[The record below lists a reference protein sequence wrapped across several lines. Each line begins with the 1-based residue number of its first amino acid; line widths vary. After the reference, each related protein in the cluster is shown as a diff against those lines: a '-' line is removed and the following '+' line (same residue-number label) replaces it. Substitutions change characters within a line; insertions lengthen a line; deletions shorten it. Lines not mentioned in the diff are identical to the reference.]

1 MKVKMIRK
9 IGLSLVALLLIAAAA
24 QAQTPWP
31 TKPVKIL
38 VPTAPGGTADALAR
52 QYALHLGK
60 VLGQQFYVENRGG
73 AGNVLG
79 IDAVVHSPADGYTL
93 LLGAGTI
100 TINHLVTKKLPY
112 DVLRDLTPVTQMI
125 SVPNVLVVN
134 ASQPMKSLADYVAAA
149 KAAPGRL
156 NYGSAG
162 VGSNL
167 HLAMELLKYRTGI
180 EVTHVPYKGVG
191 PALQDTL
198 AGHVMSMIS
207 NIPSSKPHIDK
218 GSLRALAVTSL
229 KRSPALPDVP
239 TMSDEGVTGYEVLN
253 WFGVFAPAGT
263 PKEIVDRLAAEAAAM
278 FTDPK
283 TRESL
288 TGEGADPIASSP
300 ADFTAFVR
308 AEIKKWDEVG
318 KAANIQPTE

>member
-1 MKVKMIRK
+1 MIRK
-9 IGLSLVALLLIAAAA
+9 IGLSLLALLLMAGGAH
-24 QAQTPWP
+24 AQTPWP

-52 QYALHLGK
+52 MYGQHLGK

-79 IDAVVHSPADGYTL
+79 IDSVVRSPADGYTL

-149 KAAPGRL
+149 KAAPGQL

-180 EVTHVPYKGVG
+180 QVTHVPYKGVG

-218 GSLRALAVTSL
+218 GALRALAVTSL
-229 KRSPALPDVP
+229 KRSPALPNVP
-239 TMSDEGVTGYEVLN
+239 TMSEEGVGGYEVLN

-263 PKEIVDRLAAEAAAM
+263 PKEIVDRLAAEATAM
-278 FTDPK
+278 FADPK
-283 TRESL
+283 TRDML
-288 TGEGADPIASSP
+288 KGEGADPIASSP
-300 ADFTAFVR
+300 TEFAAFVR

>member
-1 MKVKMIRK
+1 
-9 IGLSLVALLLIAAAA
+9 
-24 QAQTPWP
+24 
-31 TKPVKIL
+31 VKIL

-52 QYALHLGK
+52 QYAQHLGK

-79 IDAVVHSPADGYTL
+79 IDSVVRSPADGYTL

-134 ASQPMKSLADYVAAA
+134 ASQPMKSLADYIDAA

-207 NIPSSKPHIDK
+207 NIPSSKPHIEK
-218 GSLRALAVTSL
+218 GALRALAVTSL

-239 TMSDEGVTGYEVLN
+239 TMSDEGVSGYEVLN

-263 PKEIVDRLAAEAAAM
+263 PREIVDRLATEAAAM
-278 FTDPK
+278 FADPK
-283 TRESL
+283 TREML
-288 TGEGADPIASSP
+288 KGEGADPIASTP
-300 ADFTAFVR
+300 ADFADFVR
-308 AEIKKWDEVG
+308 TEIKKWDEVG

>member
-1 MKVKMIRK
+1 MIRK
-9 IGLSLVALLLIAAAA
+9 IGLSLVALLLMAGGA
-24 QAQTPWP
+24 QAQAPWP
-31 TKPVKIL
+31 NKPVKIL

-52 QYALHLGK
+52 QYAQHLGK

-79 IDAVVHSPADGYTL
+79 IDSVVRSPADGYTL

-134 ASQPMKSLADYVAAA
+134 ASQPMKSLADYIDAA

-207 NIPSSKPHIDK
+207 NIPSSKPHIEK
-218 GSLRALAVTSL
+218 GALRALAVTSL

-239 TMSDEGVTGYEVLN
+239 TMSDEGVRGYEVLN

-263 PKEIVDRLAAEAAAM
+263 PREIVDRLATEAAAM
-278 FTDPK
+278 FADPK
-283 TRESL
+283 TREML
-288 TGEGADPIASSP
+288 KGEGADPIASTP
-300 ADFTAFVR
+300 ADFADFVR
-308 AEIKKWDEVG
+308 TEIKKWDEVG